1 MDIKIIGKHIRQYRK
16 IKGLTQEELAKNSGL
31 STMSIRRYESGERIA
46 SEKILSKIANA
57 LGVQLFDLIGYGG
70 KFDLQYPDKKS
81 EVSEYDGFITY
92 LNTLGFTVKDSVAK
106 WHDEPMT
113 DENGEIVGY
122 EKVEDESEF
131 ILTKDKYSATFTET
145 EFKALQNGTRESVE
159 GVFFR
164 KVVESK
170 KK

>member
-1 MDIKIIGKHIRQYRK
+1 MAVIGTILQRLRK
-16 IKGLTQEELAKNSGL
+16 QQGLTQQDLAKRLNL
-31 STMSIRRYESGERIA
+31 SVVMISQWERGKRTPKPETLKRIA
-46 SEKILSKIANA
+46 DA
-57 LGVQLFDLIGYGG
+57 LGVPVSEFAPGIWE
-70 KFDLQYPDKKS
+70 KFDLQYPNKKA
-81 EVSEYDGFITY
+81 ELSEYDGFISY
-92 LNTLGFTVKDSVAK
+92 LNSLGFTVKDSVAK

>member
-1 MDIKIIGKHIRQYRK
+1 
-16 IKGLTQEELAKNSGL
+16 
-31 STMSIRRYESGERIA
+31 
-46 SEKILSKIANA
+46 
-57 LGVQLFDLIGYGG
+57 
-70 KFDLQYPDKKS
+70 
-81 EVSEYDGFITY
+81 
-92 LNTLGFTVKDSVAK
+92 
-106 WHDEPMT
+106 MT